1 MTGACGKDDDRRRSR
16 ARQNAT
22 RRVVAGRIAVAGVA
36 AMLAVPAAA
45 SAASAGSAGAG
56 ARGSLAQPSGPT
68 LESWGDNTDGQLD
81 NGQLG
86 NTSDVPGMAQLDPG
100 VQLTQ
105 VSAGCDHA
113 VALTASGQVL
123 AWGADD
129 QGQLGVDAQSPSPIT
144 HPVTVPIP
152 ATVTSIRSSC
162 SFSMALDTSGHVW
175 TWGSNSVGQLGTGSQ
190 APFVVT
196 PTEVSLPTGTT
207 VKAISAGEAFGVAL
221 NASGKLFAWGID
233 NRGQLGDGGHRTGS
247 TVPVRVHLPS
257 GMTVTFVASGSEH
270 SLALTSTGRVLA
282 WGDNDFGQLGDG
294 TTTER
299 DTPVRITM
307 PSSVKK
313 VTKLIGGG
321 VFSLALTSTGR
332 LLSWGSNVF
341 GELGDGTFTDHRQPV
356 RVHLGTTTVTS
367 AVAGGLHVLARTSN
381 GGILAWGENDFGQL
395 GNNSTT
401 NSNVPITPGI
411 PVGAVVAVGSGSGS
425 FSSFAIMR

>member
-1 MTGACGKDDDRRRSR
+1 MTRASSKDDSRRRSR

-22 RRVVAGRIAVAGVA
+22 RLIVAGQIAIAGVA

-45 SAASAGSAGAG
+45 SAASAGSAGGG
-56 ARGSLAQPSGPT
+56 ARGSLVQPSGPT
-68 LESWGDNTDGQLD
+68 LESWGDNADGQLD

-86 NTSDVPGMAQLDPG
+86 NTSDIPGMAQLDPG

-105 VSAGCDHA
+105 VSAGCDHT

-129 QGQLGVDAQSPSPIT
+129 QGQLGVQSPSPVT

-152 ATVTSIRSSC
+152 AQVTSIRSGC
-162 SFSMALDTSGHVW
+162 SFSMALDTAGHVW

-190 APFVVT
+190 APFDVT
-196 PTEVSLPTGTT
+196 PTMVSLPTGTI

-221 NASGKLFAWGID
+221 DTSGKLFAWGID

-257 GMTVTFVASGSEH
+257 GTLVTFVASGSEH

-294 TTTER
+294 TTVER

-321 VFSLALTSTGR
+321 VFSLALTGAGH
-332 LLSWGSNVF
+332 LLAWGSNAF
-341 GELGDGTFTDHRQPV
+341 GELGDGTFIDHRLPA
-356 RVHLGTTTVTS
+356 RILLGSTTVTS
-367 AVAGGLHVLARTSN
+367 VVAGGLHVLARTSN

-401 NSNVPITPGI
+401 NSNVPITPDI
-411 PVGAVVAVGSGSGS
+411 PVGTVVAVGSGSGS

>member
-1 MTGACGKDDDRRRSR
+1 MTGVCGKDDGRRRSR
-16 ARQNAT
+16 AKQKAT
-22 RRVVAGRIAVAGVA
+22 RRIVAGGIAVAGVA

-45 SAASAGSAGAG
+45 SAASAGSPGAG

-81 NGQLG
+81 NGQL
-86 NTSDVPGMAQLDPG
+86 NNSSDLPGMAQLDPG

-113 VALTASGQVL
+113 VALTARGLVL

-129 QGQLGVDAQSPSPIT
+129 QGQLGVPAQSAPIT

-152 ATVTSIRSSC
+152 APVTSVQSGC
-162 SFSMALDTSGHVW
+162 SFSMALDTSGRVW

-190 APFVVT
+190 APFNATPAVVL
-196 PTEVSLPTGTT
+196 LPAGTV
-207 VKAISAGEAFGVAL
+207 VKAISAGEGFGVAL
-221 NASGKLFAWGID
+221 NASGKLFAWGLD
-233 NRGQLGDGGHRTGS
+233 SAGELGDGGHRTGS

-257 GMTVTFVASGSEH
+257 GTTVKSVASGGEH

-282 WGDNDFGQLGDG
+282 WGSNDFGQLGDG
-294 TTTER
+294 TTLER

-321 VFSLALTSTGR
+321 LFSLALTGAGH
-332 LLSWGSNVF
+332 LLSWGSNTF
-341 GELGDGTFTDHRQPV
+341 GELGDGTFTDHLQPEFV
-356 RVHLGTTTVTS
+356 QLGSTTVTS

-381 GGILAWGENDFGQL
+381 GGILAWGENVFGQL

-401 NSNVPITPGI
+401 NSDVPITPDI

>member
-1 MTGACGKDDDRRRSR
+1 MTGVCGKDDGRRRSR
-16 ARQNAT
+16 AKQKAT
-22 RRVVAGRIAVAGVA
+22 RRIVAGRIAVVGVA

-68 LESWGDNTDGQLD
+68 LESWGDNGDGQLD
-81 NGQLG
+81 NGQAS

-113 VALTASGQVL
+113 VALTATGQVL

-129 QGQLGVDAQSPSPIT
+129 QGQLGVPAQSAPIT

-152 ATVTSIRSSC
+152 APVTSVQSGC
-162 SFSMALDTSGHVW
+162 SFSTALDTSGRVW
-175 TWGSNSVGQLGTGSQ
+175 TWGSNSVGQLGTGSP
-190 APFVVT
+190 APFNAT
-196 PTEVSLPTGTT
+196 PTMVSLPTGTI
-207 VKAISAGEAFGVAL
+207 VKTISAGEGFGVAL
-221 NASGKLFAWGID
+221 NATGKLFAWGID

-257 GMTVTFVASGSEH
+257 GTTATFVASGSEH

-294 TTTER
+294 TTIER

-321 VFSLALTSTGR
+321 VFSLALTGAGH
-332 LLSWGSNVF
+332 LLAWGSNAF
-341 GELGDGTFTDHRQPV
+341 GELGDGTFTDHLQPEPV
-356 RVHLGTTTVTS
+356 ALGSTTVTS
-367 AVAGGLHVLARTSN
+367 AAAGGLHVLARTSN
-381 GGILAWGENDFGQL
+381 GGILAWGENEFGQL

-401 NSNVPITPGI
+401 NSNVPITPDI
-411 PVGAVVAVGSGSGS
+411 PAGTVVAVGAGSGS

>member
-1 MTGACGKDDDRRRSR
+1 MTGVCGKDDGRRRSR
-16 ARQNAT
+16 AT
-22 RRVVAGRIAVAGVA
+22 RRIVAGGIAMAGAA

-81 NGQLG
+81 NGQAG
-86 NTSDVPGMAQLDPG
+86 NTSDLPGMAQLDPG

-113 VALTASGQVL
+113 VALTATGQVL

-129 QGQLGVDAQSPSPIT
+129 KGQLGVPAQSAPIT

-152 ATVTSIRSSC
+152 ATVTSVRSGC

-190 APFVVT
+190 APFDVT
-196 PTEVSLPTGTT
+196 PTMVSLPTGTT
-207 VKAISAGEAFGVAL
+207 VKTISAGEGFGVAL
-221 NASGKLFAWGID
+221 NATGKLFAWGID

-257 GMTVTFVASGSEH
+257 GTNVTFVASGSEH
-270 SLALTSTGRVLA
+270 SLALTSTGGVLA

-294 TTTER
+294 TTLER

-356 RVHLGTTTVTS
+356 RVQLGGTTVTLV
-367 AVAGGLHVLARTSN
+367 VAGCVHVLARTSN
-381 GGILAWGENDFGQL
+381 GGILAWGENVFGQL

-401 NSNVPITPGI
+401 NSNVPITPDI
-411 PVGAVVAVGSGSGS
+411 PAGAVVAVGSGSGS

>member
-1 MTGACGKDDDRRRSR
+1 MTGACGKDDGRRRSG

-22 RRVVAGRIAVAGVA
+22 RRIVAGRIAVVGVA

-45 SAASAGSAGAG
+45 SAASTGSPGAG

-86 NTSDVPGMAQLDPG
+86 NTTDLPGMAQLDPG

-105 VSAGCDHA
+105 VSAGCDHV

-129 QGQLGVDAQSPSPIT
+129 QGQLGVDAPSPVT

-152 ATVTSIRSSC
+152 AQVTSVRSGC

-190 APFVVT
+190 APFDVT
-196 PTEVSLPTGTT
+196 PTMVSLPTGTI
-207 VKAISAGEAFGVAL
+207 VKTISAGEGFGVAL
-221 NASGKLFAWGID
+221 NATGKLFAWGID

-257 GMTVTFVASGSEH
+257 GTTATFVASGSEH

-294 TTTER
+294 TTLER

-321 VFSLALTSTGR
+321 VFSLALTGAGH
-332 LLSWGSNVF
+332 LLSWGSNAF
-341 GELGDGTFTDHRQPV
+341 GELGDGTFTDHLQPE
-356 RVHLGTTTVTS
+356 RVNLGSTTVTS
-367 AVAGGLHVLARTSN
+367 VVAGGLHVLARTSN
-381 GGILAWGENDFGQL
+381 GGILAWGENVFGQL

-401 NSNVPITPGI
+401 NSNVPITPDV

>member
-1 MTGACGKDDDRRRSR
+1 MTGICGKDDGRRRSR
-16 ARQNAT
+16 AKQNAT
-22 RRVVAGRIAVAGVA
+22 RRIVAGPIAVAGVA

-45 SAASAGSAGAG
+45 SAASAGSPGAG

-81 NGQLG
+81 NGQAG
-86 NTSDVPGMAQLDPG
+86 GTSDLPGMAQLDPG

-113 VALTASGQVL
+113 VALTATGQVL

-129 QGQLGVDAQSPSPIT
+129 QGQLGVPAQSTPIT

-152 ATVTSIRSSC
+152 ATVTSIRSGC

-175 TWGSNSVGQLGTGSQ
+175 TWGSNSVGQLGTGSP
-190 APFVVT
+190 APFNAT
-196 PTEVSLPTGTT
+196 PTMVSLPTGTI
-207 VKAISAGEAFGVAL
+207 VKTISAGEGFGVAL
-221 NASGKLFAWGID
+221 NATGKLFAWGID

-257 GMTVTFVASGSEH
+257 GTTATFVASGSEH

-294 TTTER
+294 TTLER

-321 VFSLALTSTGR
+321 VFSLALTGAGH
-332 LLSWGSNVF
+332 LLSWGSNAF
-341 GELGDGTFTDHRQPV
+341 GELGDGTFTDHLQPE
-356 RVHLGTTTVTS
+356 RVDLGSTTVSS

-381 GGILAWGENDFGQL
+381 GGILAWGINEFGQL

-401 NSNVPITPGI
+401 NSNVPITPDI
-411 PVGAVVAVGSGSGS
+411 PLGAVVAVGSGSGS

>member
-1 MTGACGKDDDRRRSR
+1 
-16 ARQNAT
+16 
-22 RRVVAGRIAVAGVA
+22 
-36 AMLAVPAAA
+36 
-45 SAASAGSAGAG
+45 
-56 ARGSLAQPSGPT
+56 
-68 LESWGDNTDGQLD
+68 
-81 NGQLG
+81 
-86 NTSDVPGMAQLDPG
+86 
-100 VQLTQ
+100 
-105 VSAGCDHA
+105 
-113 VALTASGQVL
+113 VL

-129 QGQLGVDAQSPSPIT
+129 QGQLGVDAPSPVT

-152 ATVTSIRSSC
+152 AQVTSVRSGC

-190 APFVVT
+190 APFDVT
-196 PTEVSLPTGTT
+196 PTMVSLPTGTI

-257 GMTVTFVASGSEH
+257 GTNVTFVASGSEH
-270 SLALTSTGRVLA
+270 SLALTSTGGVLA

-294 TTTER
+294 TTLER

-321 VFSLALTSTGR
+321 VFSLALTGAGR

-356 RVHLGTTTVTS
+356 RVQLGGTTVTS
-367 AVAGGLHVLARTSN
+367 VVAGGLHVLARTSN
-381 GGILAWGENDFGQL
+381 GGILAWGENVFGQL

-401 NSNVPITPGI
+401 NSNVPITPDI
-411 PVGAVVAVGSGSGS
+411 PAGAVVAVGSGSGS

>member
-1 MTGACGKDDDRRRSR
+1 
-16 ARQNAT
+16 
-22 RRVVAGRIAVAGVA
+22 
-36 AMLAVPAAA
+36 
-45 SAASAGSAGAG
+45 
-56 ARGSLAQPSGPT
+56 
-68 LESWGDNTDGQLD
+68 
-81 NGQLG
+81 
-86 NTSDVPGMAQLDPG
+86 MAQLDPG

-113 VALTASGQVL
+113 VALTATGQVL

-129 QGQLGVDAQSPSPIT
+129 KGQLGVPAQSTPIT

-152 ATVTSIRSSC
+152 ATVTSIRSGC

-175 TWGSNSVGQLGTGSQ
+175 TWGSNSVGQLGTGSP
-190 APFVVT
+190 APFNAT
-196 PTEVSLPTGTT
+196 PTMVSLPTGTI
-207 VKAISAGEAFGVAL
+207 VKTISAGEGFGVAL
-221 NASGKLFAWGID
+221 NATGKLFAWGID

-257 GMTVTFVASGSEH
+257 GTTVTFVASGSEH

-294 TTTER
+294 TTIER

-321 VFSLALTSTGR
+321 VFSLAVTGAGH

-341 GELGDGTFTDHRQPV
+341 GELGDGTFTDHLQPEAV
-356 RVHLGTTTVTS
+356 DLGSTTVTS
-367 AVAGGLHVLARTSN
+367 VVAGGLHVLARTSN

-401 NSNVPITPGI
+401 NSNVPITPDI

>member
-1 MTGACGKDDDRRRSR
+1 MTGICSKDDGRRRSR
-16 ARQNAT
+16 AKQNAT
-22 RRVVAGRIAVAGVA
+22 RRIVAGGIAAAGVA

-45 SAASAGSAGAG
+45 SAASAGSPGAG

-81 NGQLG
+81 NGQAG
-86 NTSDVPGMAQLDPG
+86 NTSDLPGMAQLDPG

-113 VALTASGQVL
+113 VALTATGQVL

-129 QGQLGVDAQSPSPIT
+129 QGQLGVPAQSAPIT

-152 ATVTSIRSSC
+152 ATVTSIRSGC

-175 TWGSNSVGQLGTGSQ
+175 TWGSNSVGQLGTGSP
-190 APFVVT
+190 APFNAT
-196 PTEVSLPTGTT
+196 PTMVSLPTGTI
-207 VKAISAGEAFGVAL
+207 VKTISAGEAFGVAL
-221 NASGKLFAWGID
+221 DATGKLFAWGID

-257 GMTVTFVASGSEH
+257 GTNVTFVASGSEH
-270 SLALTSTGRVLA
+270 SLALTSTGGVLA

-294 TTTER
+294 TTLER

-321 VFSLALTSTGR
+321 VFSLALTGAGH
-332 LLSWGSNVF
+332 LLSWGSNAF
-341 GELGDGTFTDHRQPV
+341 GELGDGTFTDHLQPE
-356 RVHLGTTTVTS
+356 RVNLGSTTVTS

-381 GGILAWGENDFGQL
+381 GGILAWGENVFGQL

-401 NSNVPITPGI
+401 NSNVPITPDI

>member
-1 MTGACGKDDDRRRSR
+1 MTGACGKDDGRWRSR
-16 ARQNAT
+16 AKQNAT
-22 RRVVAGRIAVAGVA
+22 RRIVAGGIAAAGVA

-45 SAASAGSAGAG
+45 SAASAGSPGAG

-86 NTSDVPGMAQLDPG
+86 NTSDLPGMAQLDPG

-105 VSAGCDHA
+105 VSAGCDHV

-129 QGQLGVDAQSPSPIT
+129 QGQLGVPAQSAPIT

-152 ATVTSIRSSC
+152 ATVTSIRSGC

-175 TWGSNSVGQLGTGSQ
+175 TWGSNSVGQLGTGSP
-190 APFVVT
+190 APFNAT
-196 PTEVSLPTGTT
+196 PTMVSLPTGTI
-207 VKAISAGEAFGVAL
+207 VKTISAGEGFGVAL
-221 NASGKLFAWGID
+221 NATGKLFAWGID

-257 GMTVTFVASGSEH
+257 GTTVTFVASGSEH
-270 SLALTSTGRVLA
+270 SLALTSTGGVLA

-294 TTTER
+294 TTLER

-321 VFSLALTSTGR
+321 VFSLALTGAGH
-332 LLSWGSNVF
+332 LLSWGSNAF
-341 GELGDGTFTDHRQPV
+341 GELGDGTFTDHLQPE
-356 RVHLGTTTVTS
+356 RVNLGSTTVTS

-401 NSNVPITPGI
+401 NSNVPITPDI